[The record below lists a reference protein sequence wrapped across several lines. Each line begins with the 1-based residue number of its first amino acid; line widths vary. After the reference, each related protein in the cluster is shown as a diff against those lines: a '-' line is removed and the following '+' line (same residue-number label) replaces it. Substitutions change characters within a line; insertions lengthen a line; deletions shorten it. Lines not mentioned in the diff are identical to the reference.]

1 MEISEEERCLILQ
14 HRRKVDDEL
23 KPKAAHLLDVSARY
37 LSWLI
42 ENGAGSTYS
51 TFCNDFGYEPV
62 DGEDRSVLYEKVL
75 NVISFAK
82 DLSRQ

>member
-1 MEISEEERCLILQ
+1 MELSEEERCLFLQ
-14 HRRKVDDEL
+14 HRRKIDDEL

-51 TFCNDFGYEPV
+51 TFCNDFGYEPA
-62 DGEDRSVLYEKVL
+62 DGEDRPVLYEEVL
-75 NVISFAK
+75 NLISLAK
-82 DLSRQ
+82 DSYRI

>member
-1 MEISEEERCLILQ
+1 MELSEEERCLILQ
-14 HRRKVDDEL
+14 HRRKIDDEL
-23 KPKAAHLLDVSARY
+23 KPKAAHLLEVSERY

-51 TFCNDFGYEPV
+51 TFCNDFDYVPV
-62 DGEDRSVLYEKVL
+62 DGEDRSALYEKVL

-82 DLSRQ
+82 DLCRK